1 MTALFVTESAIGHLN
16 ATFRLA
22 RQLQQD
28 GYYVVYAQNA
38 LPELA
43 QHIVKQGF
51 AIYPLQSFPFGL
63 GMDEVQNR
71 SRSES
76 YLETLLDRLS
86 GRDLKA
92 RTADWQQIMT
102 TLKPSLILL
111 DAFLSTDYVVLYPFL
126 ATHPAKVV
134 LIQTR
139 LSTYDDGQMPPLNS
153 QLIPRQDNL
162 REIRKVWKQYYMGRG
177 LLRAEQA
184 VKYMGHGPHQQ
195 VHRAFKQNALPDI
208 YRLRYDKV
216 FHAGIDNLPE
226 WIMAPRE
233 FDFPNRQLLPH
244 QQYLGTMPDLDR
256 TEDLPPAYE
265 RLLQYLMLEQQAN
278 PAIKLLYVSLGTVAN
293 IHLKP
298 CVLIQF
304 FAGLLEVVAAQP
316 NWRLVMAVGGDLKNQ
331 LPPLP
336 GNAFLFE
343 RVPQLHLLP
352 QCNVFITHGGL
363 NSVLEAR
370 ALNVPMLVLPLNLR
384 WDQPGNAARV
394 VAMGQGRLGDVR
406 SLLGTKLTDTI
417 KTLLSGDY
425 RKKDEHSSPTISYQS

>member
-1 MTALFVTESAIGHLN
+1 MTALFVMESAIGHLN

-22 RQLQQD
+22 RQLKKD
-28 GYYVVYAQNA
+28 GYHVVYAHNA
-38 LPELA
+38 PPELT
-43 QHIVKQGF
+43 QRIVQQGF
-51 AIYPLQSFPFGL
+51 VPYPLQSYPFGL
-63 GMDEVQNR
+63 GMDEAQNR

-76 YLETLLDRLS
+76 YLETLLDRFS

-92 RTADWQQIMT
+92 RTADWHRMMT

-111 DAFLSTDYVVLYPFL
+111 DAFLSTDFIVLYPFL

-134 LIQTR
+134 LIQTM
-139 LSTYDDGQMPPLNS
+139 LPTYDDGHTPPLNS
-153 QLIPRQDNL
+153 ALIPGHNSSTAVQNSWRGYYTRRFWRRLGQTIGYFGQSPHRQV
-162 REIRKVWKQYYMGRG
+162 RRIF
-177 LLRAEQA
+177 EQN
-184 VKYMGHGPHQQ
+184 G
-195 VHRAFKQNALPDI
+195 LPDT

-226 WIMAPRE
+226 WIMAPHE

-244 QQYLGTMPDLDR
+244 QRYLGTMPDLDR
-256 TEDLPPAYE
+256 AEDMPPAYE
-265 RLLQYLMLEQQAN
+265 RLLQSLVLERQAN
-278 PAIKLLYVSLGTVAN
+278 PAIKLIYVSLGTVAN

-298 CVLIQF
+298 RILVQF
-304 FAGLLEVVAAQP
+304 FAGLLRVIAAQLT
-316 NWRLVMAVGGDLKNQ
+316 WRLVMAVGSDLKNQ

-352 QCNVFITHGGL
+352 QCDVFITHSGL
-363 NSVLEAR
+363 NSVLEAT

-394 VAMGQGRLGDVR
+394 VAMGRGLLGDVR
-406 SLLGTKLTDTI
+406 SLRGAKLADTL
-417 KTLLSGDY
+417 KTLLSGTY
-425 RKKDEHSSPTISYQS
+425 RKAEFFSPVAIKYE